1 MNLNRPLAQSLLSVM
16 DRKHHWAYPALT
28 QPGLSRAALLAH
40 FKSEYLVYVRD
51 FPVLLA
57 RVLGVTPPLADVRA
71 ALAENIYE
79 EQTGMLSKSAPHPEL
94 FLRMMEGLGFAR
106 ADFEDDEAWL
116 TPEARAY
123 KAFLFEHS
131 AKVPWQ
137 ASASL
142 MTIWVEGS
150 KNERAELSGTFLRKK
165 GDDAIRSHALVVHY
179 GCPEAA
185 MQLVRAHGD
194 VEGAHRA
201 DAWNAILSNV
211 GDDGPVFDAVSTV
224 VTQAHS
230 LWLAYRE
237 SIAVRMGLSKPNSL
251 RTE

>member
-1 MNLNRPLAQSLLSVM
+1 M

-40 FKSEYLVYVRD
+40 FRSEYLVYVRD
-51 FPVLLA
+51 FPMLLA
-57 RVLGVTPPLADVRA
+57 RVLGSTPPLSDVRA

-106 ADFEDDEAWL
+106 ADFDEDEAWL
-116 TPEARAY
+116 TPEARSY
-123 KAFLFEHS
+123 KAFLFKHS
-131 AKVPWQ
+131 AKRPWQ
-137 ASASL
+137 AAVAL
-142 MTIWVEGS
+142 MTVWVEGS
-150 KNERAELSGTFLRKK
+150 KNERAELAGTFLRKK
-165 GDDAIRSHALVVHY
+165 GDDAIRNHALVVHY
-179 GCPEAA
+179 GCPESA

-201 DAWNAILSNV
+201 DAWNTILNHV
-211 GDDGPVFDAVSTV
+211 GDEGPVLEAVTEV
-224 VTQAHS
+224 VTRAHT

-237 SIAVRMGLSKPNSL
+237 SVATRMGLTAPSSL
-251 RTE
+251 PKAQPHG